1 MFKKTTL
8 LFIIIAIAAACENNY
23 FPKPRGYFRI
33 DLPEKKYQL
42 FDSLPFPYIFSYPGY
57 TVIEPDKN
65 NLQEP
70 YWINIQYL
78 PFNATLYLSY
88 KKVDNNLN
96 VFIDD
101 AHTFVTKHIPKATGI
116 NENVYMNETENV
128 YGLVYNIEGADVAS
142 PMQFYLTDSTT
153 HYVRG
158 ALYFNIVPNNDS
170 LAPVI
175 DFIKQDI
182 TYMFETFKWRK

>member
-1 MFKKTTL
+1 MSKKL
-8 LFIIIAIAAACENNY
+8 CFLCLIIVLCAGCDNTY

-33 DLPEKKYQL
+33 DLPVKKYKF
-42 FDSLPFPYIFSYPGY
+42 FDSVPFPYLFSYPEY
-57 TVIEPDKN
+57 TLIEPDKERVD
-65 NLQEP
+65 EP
-70 YWINIQYL
+70 FWINVHFL
-78 PFNATLYLSY
+78 PFDATLYLSY
-88 KKVDNNLN
+88 KKVNNNLN
-96 VFIDD
+96 VYIDD

-116 NENVYMNETENV
+116 NENVYINEAEKV

-158 ALYFNIVPNNDS
+158 ALYFNTAPNNDS

-182 TYMFETFKWRK
+182 TYMIETFKWRN